1 MMMIRAIL
9 GFMLVF
15 GAVGGMDNGSD
26 EQLLGLILVAIGGL
40 AIMAA
45 GVNKIT
51 MRG

>member
-1 MMMIRAIL
+1 MIRAIV
-9 GFMLVF
+9 GFMMVF

-26 EQLLGLILVAIGGL
+26 EQLLGLVLVAIGGL
-40 AIMAA
+40 MIMAA

>member
-1 MMMIRAIL
+1 MNMIRAIL
-9 GFMLVF
+9 GFLMVF

-26 EQLLGLILVAIGGL
+26 EQLLGLMMVAIGGL
-40 AIMAA
+40 MIMAA

>member
-1 MMMIRAIL
+1 MIRVIL
-9 GFMLVF
+9 GFLMVF
-15 GAVGGMDNGSD
+15 GAVGGIDNGSD
-26 EQLLGLILVAIGGL
+26 EQLLGLMMVAIGGL